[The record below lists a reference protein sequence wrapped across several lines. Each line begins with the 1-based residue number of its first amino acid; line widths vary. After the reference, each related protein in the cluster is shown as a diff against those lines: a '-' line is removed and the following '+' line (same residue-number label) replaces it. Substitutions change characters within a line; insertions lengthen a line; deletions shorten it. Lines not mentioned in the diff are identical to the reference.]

1 MQKICKMCSK
11 NFEVAEEDLNFYEKM
26 KAPAP
31 NYCPECRVAR
41 RLCFRNE
48 RTLYKRTCSKS
59 GKPIISLY
67 PKNTPFPVYDQHI
80 WWGDDWDAL
89 DYGQD
94 YDSNK
99 HFFEQFLEL
108 KNKVPRISLLNI
120 TSVNSDYGNNVEN
133 SKNCYLIFAA
143 QKNEDC
149 MYGRLLY
156 RNRFVVDSDFVQDSE
171 LCYGCIDCRKC
182 YQCLFSENCETSTD
196 LYFCFNLRDCQN
208 CIFSTNLRHKNYHIF
223 NKPVSKEEYENKKKE
238 IFSSHSALKKA
249 KEEFEKFK
257 KEAIVKFA
265 HQVKCNKAIGDYMYN
280 CHNTLYAFDSEHSKN
295 CKYIYD
301 AESPIDSY
309 DLNNTYYNPELNLD
323 MMGTLKTYNAKH
335 SVYAIYCS
343 DIEYCDSINNSDSCF
358 GCIGLKKKKYCILN
372 KQYEKEEYEKLKE
385 KITEN
390 MKKEGVYGDFFPS
403 SISPFGYNETLA
415 QEYIPMTEKEAKEKG
430 FNWQNQMTGTYGKE
444 TIKGKDMPETI
455 EEVSEDP
462 PAPDQAGGRA
472 GILKEI
478 LVCEDCKKNFRIT
491 KSEFDFYKRM
501 NIPLPHKDF
510 ECRHK
515 ERMLKRNPRKLWHR
529 KCMKEGCKNEFETSY
544 SPDRPEIIYCETCY
558 QQEVY

>member
-1 MQKICKMCSK
+1 MQKVCKTCDKS
-11 NFEVAEEDLNFYEKM
+11 FEIMEEDLNFYEKM
-26 KAPAP
+26 RAPAP

-67 PKNTPFPVYDQHI
+67 GENTPFPVYDQHI
-80 WWGDDWDAL
+80 WWGDEWDAL

-94 YDSNK
+94 YDPNRP
-99 HFFEQFLEL
+99 FFEQFAEL

-120 TSVNSDYGNNVEN
+120 NSVNSDYGNNIED
-133 SKNCYLIFAA
+133 SKNCYLTFAA

-156 RNRFVVDSDFVQDSE
+156 RNRFVVDSDFVADSE
-171 LCYGCIDCRKC
+171 LCYECIDCRGL
-182 YQCLFSENCETSTD
+182 YNSMFCERCQSCTD
-196 LYFCFNLRDCQN
+196 LMFCFDMRDSNN
-208 CIFSTNLRHKNYHIF
+208 CIFCTNGRHLSNAIL
-223 NKPVSKEEYENKKKE
+223 NKKYPKEEYLKKKKE
-238 IFSSHSALKKA
+238 ILSSHKKLEEA
-249 KEEFEKFK
+249 KMEFEKLK
-257 KEAIVKFA
+257 KETLVKYAF
-265 HQVKCNKAIGDYMYN
+265 QTKCHNAIGDYMFN
-280 CHNTLYAFDSEHSKN
+280 CHDTYYGFDSEHSKN

-323 MMGTLKTYNAKH
+323 MMGILKTYNAKH

-343 DIEYCDSINNSDSCF
+343 DVEYCDSVNNSDSCF
-358 GCIGLKKKKYCILN
+358 GCVGLKKKKYCILN
-372 KQYEKEEYEKLKE
+372 KQYTKEEYEKLKE
-385 KITEN
+385 QIIEN
-390 MKKEGVYGDFFPS
+390 MKKEGVYGDFIPPEL
-403 SISPFGYNETLA
+403 SPFGYNETLA
-415 QEYIPMTEKEAKEKG
+415 QEYVPMTEKEAKEKG
-430 FNWQNQMTGTYGKE
+430 FNWQNQITGTYGKE
-444 TIKGKDMPETI
+444 TIKEKGIPETI
-455 EEVSEDP
+455 EEVKEDV
-462 PAPDQAGGRA
+462 
-472 GILKEI
+472 LKEV
-478 LVCEDCKKNFRIT
+478 LVCEDCKKNFIIT

-515 ERMLKRNPRKLWHR
+515 DRMLKRNPRKLWHR
-529 KCMKEGCKNEFETSY
+529 KCMKEGCQNEFETSY
-544 SPDRPEIIYCETCY
+544 STDRPEIIYCETCY

>member
-1 MQKICKMCSK
+1 MQKVCKTCDKS
-11 NFEVAEEDLNFYEKM
+11 FEIMEEDLNFYEKM
-26 KAPAP
+26 RAPAP

-67 PKNTPFPVYDQHI
+67 GENTPFPVYDQHI
-80 WWGDDWDAL
+80 WWGDEWDAL

-94 YDSNK
+94 YDPNRP
-99 HFFEQFLEL
+99 FFEQFAEL

-120 TSVNSDYGNNVEN
+120 NSVNSDYGNNIED
-133 SKNCYLIFAA
+133 SKNCYLTFAA

-156 RNRFVVDSDFVQDSE
+156 RNRFVVDSDFVADSE
-171 LCYGCIDCRKC
+171 LCYECIDCRGL
-182 YQCLFSENCETSTD
+182 YNSMFCERCQSCTD
-196 LYFCFNLRDCQN
+196 LMFCFDMRDSNN
-208 CIFSTNLRHKNYHIF
+208 CIFCTNGRHLSNAIL
-223 NKPVSKEEYENKKKE
+223 NKKYPKEEYLKKKKE
-238 IFSSHSALKKA
+238 ILSSHKKLEEA
-249 KEEFEKFK
+249 KMEFEKLK
-257 KEAIVKFA
+257 KETLVKYAF
-265 HQVKCNKAIGDYMYN
+265 QTKCHNAIGDYMFN
-280 CHNTLYAFDSEHSKN
+280 CHDTYYGFDSEHSKN

-323 MMGTLKTYNAKH
+323 MMGILKTYNAKH

-343 DIEYCDSINNSDSCF
+343 DVEYCDSVNNSDSCF
-358 GCIGLKKKKYCILN
+358 GCVGLKKKKYCILN
-372 KQYEKEEYEKLKE
+372 KEYTREEYEKLKE
-385 KITEN
+385 KIIEN
-390 MKKEGVYGDFFPS
+390 MKKEGVYGDFIPPEL
-403 SISPFGYNETLA
+403 SPFGYNETLA
-415 QEYIPMTEKEAKEKG
+415 QEYVPMTEKEAKEKG
-430 FNWQNQMTGTYGKE
+430 FNWQNQITGTYGKG
-444 TIKGKDMPETI
+444 TIKEKGMPETI
-455 EEVSEDP
+455 EEVTEN
-462 PAPDQAGGRA
+462 
-472 GILKEI
+472 ILKEI
-478 LVCEDCKKNFRIT
+478 LVCEDCKKNFIIT

-515 ERMLKRNPRKLWHR
+515 DRMLKRNPRKLWHR
-529 KCMKEGCKNEFETSY
+529 KCMKEGCQNEFETSY
-544 SPDRPEIIYCETCY
+544 STDRPEIIYCETCY